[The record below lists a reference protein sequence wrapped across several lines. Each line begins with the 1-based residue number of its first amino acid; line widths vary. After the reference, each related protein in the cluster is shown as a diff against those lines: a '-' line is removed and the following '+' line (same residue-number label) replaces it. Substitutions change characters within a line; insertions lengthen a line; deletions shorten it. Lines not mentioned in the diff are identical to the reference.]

1 MSYSFLEVTMTM
13 KIQVQLSSWAGGA
26 GWLDIL

>member
-1 MSYSFLEVTMTM
+1 MSYSFLEVTMRLS
-13 KIQVQLSSWAGGA
+13 IQVQLSSWTGWA